1 MPIAEDNI
9 SLAEIVRTMKDFRE
23 EFRSTVSTLMRT
35 DVYQAQQAT
44 LRAEITAMQTGLTT
58 RISDLESKLET
69 KIADLRVKYDGID
82 TEKRQKNMV
91 LYGTFITAAVS
102 VVLTLLNLK

>member
-1 MPIAEDNI
+1 MPTAEDNI

-23 EFRSTVSTLMRT
+23 EFRSTVNTLMRT

-44 LRAEITAMQTGLTT
+44 LRAEISAMQAGLTT
-58 RISDLESKLET
+58 KIMELET
-69 KIADLRVKYDGID
+69 RTNNLSNKYDGID

-91 LYGTFITAAVS
+91 LYGAFITAAIS